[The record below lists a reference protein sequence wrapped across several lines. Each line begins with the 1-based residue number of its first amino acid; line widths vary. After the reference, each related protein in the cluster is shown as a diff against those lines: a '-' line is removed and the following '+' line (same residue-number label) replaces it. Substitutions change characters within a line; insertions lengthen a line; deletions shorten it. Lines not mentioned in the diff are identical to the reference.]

1 MTKRIFRNILL
12 TAVLALLLTSA
23 LLVGTL
29 YNVYE
34 GRISA
39 ELRTEAAYIVRALDA
54 SRDDLDYFAGICPTT
69 RVTLISPE
77 GTVLYDSEA
86 DETLMDSHAERPEVI
101 AALESGIGESIRY
114 SSTISELTIYYAR
127 RTAEGNV
134 LRIASTRS
142 SVWGVFLSVAPQII
156 IMLLMVAALS
166 LLIARFASR
175 QIVQPINDLN
185 LDEPLEN
192 DVYDELAP
200 LLTRMDRQHGQI
212 RQQMR
217 DLARAHADLNAIMA
231 NMREGLM
238 LLDKESRI
246 ISINAS
252 AQTIFGVR
260 GMIAPNAD
268 LPTIC
273 RDTAVLEIVK
283 AAQKGESGDAVL
295 SRDSRTYQIFAS
307 PVLRESKVRGAVL
320 LALDVSARYAAEA
333 SRREFTANVSHE
345 LKTPLTS
352 ISGYAEIIESGI
364 ARQEDVP
371 AFAGKI
377 HAEAKRLVAL
387 VNDILEL
394 SRLDEKQGLGAK
406 EPVALMPVLTALAD
420 SFQPFAQEKGIA
432 LSVEGC
438 DAPVEGYPVLLRELF
453 HNLIDNAVKYTPA
466 GGNVLVHLSQEG
478 GRVYCT
484 VKDTGIGIPA
494 EHQARVFERFYRV
507 DKSHSRQTGGGSPTG
522 STGLGLAIVKHVA
535 EVHQAQVML
544 ESSPNQGT
552 SVKVYFSSIS

>member
-1 MTKRIFRNILL
+1 MTRRIFRNILL
-12 TAVLALLLTSA
+12 TAVLALLLSSA

-39 ELRTEAAYIVRALDA
+39 EMRTEAEYIVRALDMLP
-54 SRDDLDYFAGICPTT
+54 DDRTYFTDFAPDN
-69 RVTLISPE
+69 RVTLIAPDGS
-77 GTVLYDSEA
+77 VLYDSDA
-86 DETLMDSHAERPEVI
+86 DEARMDSHAQRPEVL
-101 AALESGIGESIRY
+101 AALADGTGEATRY
-114 SSTISELTIYYAR
+114 SDTLSEVTIYYAR
-127 RTAEGNV
+127 RTADGNV

-142 SVWGVFLSVAPQII
+142 SALGVFLSVAPQII
-156 IMLLMVAALS
+156 ISLLMVAALS

-212 RQQMR
+212 CQQMH

-231 NMREGLM
+231 NMREGLI

-246 ISINAS
+246 ISINHS
-252 AQTIFGVR
+252 AQTIFGVK
-260 GMIAPNAD
+260 GVIASDAD
-268 LPTIC
+268 LLTIC
-273 RDTAVLEIVK
+273 RDASVLEIVK
-283 AAQKGESGDAVL
+283 AAQKGDSGDVVL
-295 SRDSRTYQIFAS
+295 PRDSRTYRIFAS
-307 PVLRESKVRGAVL
+307 PVLREDKVRGVVL
-320 LALDVSARYAAEA
+320 LALDISARYAAEA

-364 ARQEDVP
+364 AKTEDVP

-377 HAEAKRLVAL
+377 RAEAKRLVAL

-394 SRLDEKQGLGAK
+394 SRLDEKQGLGTK
-406 EPVALMPVLTALAD
+406 EHVALLPLLDSLAD
-420 SFQPFAQEKGIA
+420 SFAPIASEKGVT

-438 DAPVEGYPVLLRELF
+438 NTTVEGYPVLLRELF
-453 HNLIDNAVKYTPA
+453 HNLIDNAIKYTPA
-466 GGNVLVHLSQEG
+466 GGSVKVQLSQQAG
-478 GRVYCT
+478 HICCT
-484 VKDTGIGIPA
+484 VQDTGIGIPE
-494 EHQARVFERFYRV
+494 EHQAHVFERFYRV
-507 DKSHSRQTGGGSPTG
+507 DKSHSRQTGG
-522 STGLGLAIVKHVA
+522 TGLGLAIVKHVA
-535 EVHQAQVML
+535 EVHQAQVQL
-544 ESSPNQGT
+544 DSKPQEGT
-552 SVKVYFSSIS
+552 KVTIAF